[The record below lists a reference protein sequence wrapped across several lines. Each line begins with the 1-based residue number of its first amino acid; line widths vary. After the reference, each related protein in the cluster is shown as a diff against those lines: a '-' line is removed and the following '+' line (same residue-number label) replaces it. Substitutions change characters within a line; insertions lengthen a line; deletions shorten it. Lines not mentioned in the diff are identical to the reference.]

1 MKKRKYFAFV
11 GCFLCF
17 LLSCKPSDAENT
29 VSELNQKLQ
38 ETQSSMEE
46 NKNSIGIIE
55 DISLMKVWNP

>member
-11 GCFLCF
+11 GCF